1 MWTWTRWCC
10 PSSASREHAIY
21 VQAGGEAIAQ
31 PLQVEVV
38 GCGLC
43 CWNFMSATLA
53 LCTNTHAFKSGP
65 YSTVGNFHPASRPC
79 APNPLSAWNS

>member
-10 PSSASREHAIY
+10 PSSASREHAVY

-65 YSTVGNFHPASRPC
+65 Y
-79 APNPLSAWNS
+79 